1 MKNIF
6 IALFFIFFYAQAKA
20 AVEVSTGFIK
30 VVPGKITGF
39 SAKENTN
46 IKTAFE
52 IMEAV
57 VNSEEFK
64 HEVLN
69 YKAGPEGFGY
79 TSNRSMSNSMV
90 YEYLMNGQ
98 EVLGGSNTTGEM
110 NFDLKRYK
118 SSWFYRSVIGY
129 TNIGKSNTI
138 YANER
143 KYKNFDATDMASN
156 ITHEWIHLMGFY
168 HDSAADHDSVPYAVG
183 YMVARLAG
191 KFVKQGFLD

>member
-20 AVEVSTGFIK
+20 AAEVSTGFIK
-30 VVPGKITGF
+30 VTPGKVSGF
-39 SAKENTN
+39 SAKENAN
-46 IKTAFE
+46 IKIAFE
-52 IMEAV
+52 VIEAV

-69 YKAGPEGFGY
+69 YKAGPDGFGY
-79 TSNRSMSNSMV
+79 TSNRSMNNTAV
-90 YEYLMNGQ
+90 YEFLMNGQ
-98 EVLGGSNTTGEM
+98 EVMAANTSGEM

-129 TNIGKSNTI
+129 VNIGKSNTI
-138 YANER
+138 YANVR
-143 KYKNFDATDMASN
+143 KYKNFDAISMASN

-168 HDSAADHDSVPYAVG
+168 HDSAADHNSVPYAVG
-183 YMVARLAG
+183 YMVEKLAR